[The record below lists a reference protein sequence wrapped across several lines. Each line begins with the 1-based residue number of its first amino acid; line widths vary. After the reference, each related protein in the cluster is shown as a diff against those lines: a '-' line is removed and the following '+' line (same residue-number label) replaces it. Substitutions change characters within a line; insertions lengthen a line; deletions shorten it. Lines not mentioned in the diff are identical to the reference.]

1 VVDEDEAAQ
10 QRRLELERTT
20 AAGLGLPYAEP
31 VELGV
36 SWDAGAPMPVLLS
49 GLRTFA
55 AFYLSGPGSG
65 IGIVEFKQVTSVKIG
80 SPNDEVLHGHPLWGS
95 GLEFYRAHVV
105 RNSRWIAELM
115 DTSRVHERFDEARW
129 SGTYHFILTFHDETL
144 ECVARRTVA
153 RRAPGATMPEVITR
167 LGREAL

>member
-1 VVDEDEAAQ
+1 MARPGGQREDDAVVDEDAAAQ

-31 VELGV
+31 VG
-36 SWDAGAPMPVLLS
+36 
-49 GLRTFA
+49 
-55 AFYLSGPGSG
+55 
-65 IGIVEFKQVTSVKIG
+65 
-80 SPNDEVLHGHPLWGS
+80 
-95 GLEFYRAHVV
+95 
-105 RNSRWIAELM
+105 
-115 DTSRVHERFDEARW
+115 RFDEGRW
-129 SGTYHFILTFHDETL
+129 SGTYHFILTFHDKTL